1 MTLLRPGSHPAGG
14 SCRLTP
20 SRHERKI
27 VTQQQTSPPILIN
40 NVRVFGAD
48 GCGLTPPTSV
58 LIQDRRIAAIGE
70 EKPPEG
76 AVSIQGGER
85 VLMPGLSDAH
95 VHLFAAGTT
104 QAGLTMGATGMGYYN
119 ALAEAERMLMR
130 GFTTVRDMA
139 GDVAALRQVLDSG
152 AFPGPR
158 IYPSQAAISQTSG
171 HGDHSAVYEDATAF
185 SCGLHTRAE
194 QIGFMRVADGRDQ
207 VLAAVREQLKKGASQ
222 IKIMAGGGVA
232 SAYDPLDVVQYT
244 PDELS
249 AAVEAASDWGT
260 YVSAHVYNDE
270 GIRRAIAA
278 GIRSIEH
285 GHLAAGP
292 ETFKLMASKG
302 VWMSTQPFLESDHE
316 YANPDNTE
324 KNKEVCA
331 GVLNSFTWAREAGTK
346 IAFGTDLLLE
356 PEKAGLQNE
365 MLIRLSTCFEFSPTE
380 ALRIATSGN
389 AELFRL
395 SGERDPYKE
404 ARLGEITVG
413 AWADVLLVEGDPTE
427 DLTVLGDPDKN
438 LAVIIKD
445 GRIYKNLLG

>member
-1 MTLLRPGSHPAGG
+1 M
-14 SCRLTP
+14 
-20 SRHERKI
+20 
-27 VTQQQTSPPILIN
+27 TQQQASVPILIN
-40 NVRVFGAD
+40 DVRVFGAD

-58 LIQDRRIAAIGE
+58 LIQDRRIAAINAE
-70 EKPPEG
+70 NPPEG
-76 AVSIQGGER
+76 AVVIEGGER

-104 QAGLTMGATGMGYYN
+104 HADLTTGATGMGYYN

-130 GFTTVRDMA
+130 GFTSVRDMA
-139 GDVAALRQVLDSG
+139 GDVAALRQVLDAG
-152 AFPGPR
+152 TFPGPR

-171 HGDHSAVYEDATAF
+171 HGDFSAVYEDATTF

-222 IKIMAGGGVA
+222 IKIMAGGGVS

-292 ETFKLMASKG
+292 KTIELMANNG
-302 VWMSTQPFLESDHE
+302 VWLSTQPFLESDHE
-316 YANPDNTE
+316 YSTPDNTE
-324 KNKEVCA
+324 KNQQVCK
-331 GVLNSFTWAREAGTK
+331 GVENTFTWAREAGAK

-356 PEKAGLQNE
+356 PGKAGLQNE
-365 MLIRLSTCFEFSPTE
+365 MLIRLYDNFGFSPTE
-380 ALRIATSGN
+380 ALRIATAGN

-395 SGERDPYKE
+395 SGERDPYKA

-413 AWADVLLVEGDPTE
+413 AWADVLLVEDDPTQ
-427 DLTVLGDPDKN
+427 DISVLKDPDKN

>member
-1 MTLLRPGSHPAGG
+1 MP
-14 SCRLTP
+14 
-20 SRHERKI
+20 
-27 VTQQQTSPPILIN
+27 QQQTSAPILIN
-40 NVRVFGAD
+40 NVRVFDALGP
-48 GCGLTPPTSV
+48 GPTQPKSV
-58 LIQDRRIAAIGE
+58 LIQDRRIAAIGGE
-70 EKPPEG
+70 IPSEG
-76 AVSIQGGER
+76 AVVIEGGGR

-104 QAGLTMGATGMGYYN
+104 HAGLTTGATGMGYYN

-139 GDVAALRQVLDSG
+139 GDVASLRQVLDSG

-171 HGDHSAVYEDATAF
+171 HGDFSAVYEDATTF
-185 SCGLHTRAE
+185 SCGLHSRAE

-232 SAYDPLDVVQYT
+232 SAFDPLDVLQYT
-244 PDELS
+244 LDELS
-249 AAVEAASDWGT
+249 AAVEAAADWGT

-278 GIRSIEH
+278 GIKSIEH
-285 GHLAAGP
+285 GHLADGP
-292 ETFKLMASKG
+292 GTIELMANKG
-302 VWMSTQPFLESDHE
+302 VWLSTQPFLESDHE
-316 YANPDNTE
+316 YSNPDNTE
-324 KNKEVCA
+324 KNKQVCG
-331 GVLNSFTWAREAGTK
+331 GVANTFKWAREAKTK

-356 PEKAGLQNE
+356 PEKADQQNE
-365 MLIRLSTCFEFSPTE
+365 MLTRLSTCFEFSPTD
-380 ALRIATSGN
+380 ALRIATSDN

-395 SGERDPYKE
+395 SGERDPYKA

-413 AWADVLLVEGDPTE
+413 AWADVLLVENDPTQ